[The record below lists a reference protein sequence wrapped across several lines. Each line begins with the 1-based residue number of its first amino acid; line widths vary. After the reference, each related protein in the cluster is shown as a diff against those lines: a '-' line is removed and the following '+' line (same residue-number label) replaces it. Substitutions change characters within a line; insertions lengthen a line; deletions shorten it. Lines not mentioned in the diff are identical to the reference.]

1 MRTWG
6 AMDRRVVGSGDEA
19 RLDVFSANWMVLSW
33 GADSGSEDRVVVRS
47 GEGKKLLE
55 KLSANW

>member
-1 MRTWG
+1 
-6 AMDRRVVGSGDEA
+6 MDRRVVGSGEEA
-19 RLDVFSANWMVLSW
+19 RLEVFSANWMVLSW

-47 GEGKKLLE
+47 GEGEKLLE

>member
-1 MRTWG
+1 
-6 AMDRRVVGSGDEA
+6 MDRRIVGSGEEA
-19 RLDVFSANWMVLSW
+19 RLEAFSANWMVLSW

-47 GEGKKLLE
+47 GEGEKLLE